1 MFLKKK
7 ATVYQVRENRGT
19 AAIGAANATSFV
31 IRRDVACGVSPCRS
45 CEALQQHLPPS
56 ELEHIPQPCLSLSA
70 PILVPDAD
78 LVLHN
83 MNGLEDS
90 RVENILFLN
99 SVLLDVNHRNK
110 GVHERVLRLI
120 RDPEKR
126 CYVFANDRHVDT
138 FCTLKANESQQEFN
152 ERCVRV
158 ASQWFARHVSELSSK
173 EKAVV
178 AVITHNLDLRAAL
191 ESLLEISNLACY
203 SFREYLKTIVSEDDA
218 LLEKIQQESSTTSS
232 DTSCTSTLKN
242 GEFLFSPH
250 LKLNEL
256 ENGVHSGAYLKGKL
270 RISDSSCFFGE
281 IRGKFEGHL
290 FERVFIGGRTNL
302 NRAIHDD
309 IVAVELLP
317 LSMWRCRRKNM
328 SATDT
333 STAGSE
339 DPPTTEE
346 TALASGYQPAGRVVG
361 ILAQKR
367 RLYCGSIDTADLER
381 VSLSPATGSIAVLF
395 QPKDNRIP
403 RIRLTTKNVDFLK
416 DKRLSVVI
424 DDWSEWKSFPD
435 GHYVEVL
442 GKIGDRETEA
452 KVILVENDIPHYDFS
467 AAVYDC
473 LPKGQWSVSP
483 EEEAVRLDLRDLLVM
498 SVDPLGCRDIDDAL
512 HCRVINGNHLEVGV
526 HIADVTYFLHENTP
540 MDEEARKR
548 STSVYLVDRRINMLP
563 QLLTENLCSLVQNED
578 RYAFSILWEL
588 DENLNV
594 VRDWFGKTIIR
605 SSAALYYGDAQRMI
619 DDKNDKSE
627 MAKSLR
633 ELMRL
638 SRHFKAKREADGAL
652 FLASE
657 EFKFKIDNDHVNP
670 TDMQQYQT
678 FEANSMI
685 EEWMLYAN
693 AAAAAKIFSVYP
705 RWTLLRRHQ
714 RPAEGAFDTLNEALK
729 KRSKALLDDTS
740 SLTLNQSLEKCIDLN
755 DSYFNR
761 LIRILTTR
769 CLRQAEYFSSGT
781 VPVEEFR
788 HFGLAMALYT
798 HFTSPIRRYADVIV
812 HRQLAAA
819 LRIASVS
826 ASHMDSEKMETIAE
840 NINYRHAQAQRA
852 GRDSQNLYTG
862 FYLRNFENKRI
873 PDEDGY
879 VIRHTDT
886 HIAVLVPKYGQES
899 LIPKEVLR
907 TVPGL
912 LDKVRVRL
920 DLVKPYGD
928 VLRTKLV
935 YSLPLLMKT
944 EEEKGRSEESET
956 IENDEAAAQEGIGN
970 AFSDSVDKNE
980 EELPVMEEP
989 CTKKTRLEEKV

>member
-7 ATVYQVRENRGT
+7 ATVYQVRQNHGIVASGT
-19 AAIGAANATSFV
+19 GSASSLVTRQDI
-31 IRRDVACGVSPCRS
+31 ACGVFPCKS
-45 CEALQQHLPPS
+45 CEKLQQSLPSS
-56 ELEHIPQPCLSLSA
+56 ELKNVPQPCLSLFS

-78 LVLHN
+78 LILHN

-99 SVLLDVNHRNK
+99 SVLLDVSHRNQ
-110 GVHERVLRLI
+110 GIHERVLRLI
-120 RDPEKR
+120 GDPEKK

-138 FCTLKANESQQEFN
+138 FCTLKVDENPKEFN
-152 ERCVRV
+152 ERCIRV
-158 ASQWFARHVSELSSK
+158 AAHWFARHVDVASLN
-173 EKAVV
+173 EKTSVI
-178 AVITHNLDLRAAL
+178 VITHNLALREAL
-191 ESLLEISNLACY
+191 ESSPEISNLACF
-203 SFREYLKTIVSEDDA
+203 SFREYLATIVSEDDA
-218 LLEKIQQESSTTSS
+218 LLEQIQQENSSNSL
-232 DTSCTSTLKN
+232 DKGWTSTFKN
-242 GEFLFSPH
+242 GDFLFSPY
-250 LKLNEL
+250 LKPNEL
-256 ENGVHSGAYLKGKL
+256 ENGIHSGAYLKGKL
-270 RISDSSCFFGE
+270 RISESSCFFGE
-281 IRGKFEGHL
+281 IRGKFAGHS

-317 LSMWRCRRKNM
+317 FSLWRCRRKNM
-328 SATDT
+328 NSSDPPSGT
-333 STAGSE
+333 SE
-339 DPPTTEE
+339 DPPSSEE
-346 TALASGYQPAGRVVG
+346 AALARGYQPSGKVVG
-361 ILAQKR
+361 ILSLQR
-367 RLYCGSIDTADLER
+367 RLYCGSIDMGDLER
-381 VSLSPATGSIAVLF
+381 VSKSPATGSIALLF

-424 DDWSEWKSFPD
+424 DEWPEWKSFPD

-442 GKIGDRETEA
+442 GQIGDKETEA

-473 LPKGQWSVSP
+473 LPKGQWSVTAD
-483 EEEAVRLDLRDLLVM
+483 EEATRLDLRDLLVM

-526 HIADVTYFLHENTP
+526 HIADVTHFLHENTP
-540 MDEEARKR
+540 MDDEARKR

-588 DENLNV
+588 DEELNV

-619 DDKNDKSE
+619 DDEKDQSD

-693 AAAAAKIFSVYP
+693 AAAAAKIYSVYP
-705 RWTLLRRHQ
+705 RWTLLRRHP
-714 RPAEGAFDTLNEALK
+714 RPAEGAFDALNEALRK
-729 KRSKALLDDTS
+729 KSKALLDDTS
-740 SLTLNQSLEKCIDLN
+740 SLTLNQTLEKCIDLN

-788 HFGLAMALYT
+788 HFGLAMPLYT

-819 LRIASVS
+819 LRIASIS
-826 ASHMDSEKMETIAE
+826 ASHMDSEKMEAIAA

-862 FYLRNFENKRI
+862 FYLRNFESKRI

-879 VIRHTDT
+879 VIRDTDT
-886 HIAVLVPKYGQES
+886 HVAVMVPKYGQES
-899 LIPKEVLR
+899 LVPKEMLR
-907 TVPGL
+907 TIPGL

-920 DLVKPYGD
+920 KLVKPHGD
-928 VLRTKLV
+928 VLRAKLE
-935 YSLPLLMKT
+935 YSLPLLMKN
-944 EEEKGRSEESET
+944 EEEKAVSEDVDT
-956 IENDEAAAQEGIGN
+956 VRNDEEVAESTFTDAITVGGAEGE
-970 AFSDSVDKNE
+970 KE
-980 EELPVMEEP
+980 ERGVEEP
-989 CTKKTRLEEKV
+989 IAKKIRVEK

>member
-7 ATVYQVRENRGT
+7 AVVYQVRENRGIP
-19 AAIGAANATSFV
+19 ASGAANATTFV
-31 IRRDVACGVSPCRS
+31 TRKDVACGVDSCRV
-45 CEALQQHLPPS
+45 CEAFQQSLSSS
-56 ELEHIPQPCLSLSA
+56 ELENIPKACLQLFSS
-70 PILVPDAD
+70 ILVPDED
-78 LVLHN
+78 IILHN
-83 MNGLEDS
+83 MNSLEDP
-90 RVENILFLN
+90 RVVNILLLN
-99 SVLLDVNHRNK
+99 SVLLEVSQRNK
-110 GVHERVLRLI
+110 AIHERLMTLI

-126 CYVFANDRHVDT
+126 CYVFANDRHEQT
-138 FCTLKANESQQEFN
+138 FCTLKGNESPQEFN

-158 ASQWFARHVSELSSK
+158 AAQWFGKHVSEMTPTGK
-173 EKAVV
+173 TTV
-178 AVITHNLDLRAAL
+178 AVITHSLALRSALDSSPDNLNVVCF
-191 ESLLEISNLACY
+191 SL
-203 SFREYLKTIVSEDDA
+203 REYLQTIVADDDA
-218 LLEKIQQESSTTSS
+218 ILEQVQQECSVNPS
-232 DTSCTSTLKN
+232 DTTAASTFNNRDL
-242 GEFLFSPH
+242 LFSPY
-250 LKLNEL
+250 LKRSEL
-256 ENGVHSGAYLKGKL
+256 ESGIQSGVYLKGKL
-270 RISDSSCFFGE
+270 RISESSCFFGE
-281 IRGKFEGHL
+281 IRGKFEGHP
-290 FERVFIGGRTNL
+290 FERLFIGGRTNL

-309 IVAVELLP
+309 IVAVKVLP
-317 LSMWRCRRKNM
+317 LSMWRCRQKNVNGSNE
-328 SATDT
+328 SAEKSEEPPT
-333 STAGSE
+333 SE
-339 DPPTTEE
+339 DS
-346 TALASGYQPAGRVVG
+346 ALAQGYQPSGCVVG
-361 ILAQKR
+361 ILSPQR
-367 RLYCGSIDTADLER
+367 RVYCGSIDVGDLEHIPQ
-381 VSLSPATGSIAVLF
+381 SPASGSVSVLF

-403 RIRLTTKNVDFLK
+403 RIRLSTKNIEFLR

-424 DDWSEWKSFPD
+424 DEWSEWKSFPD

-442 GKIGDRETEA
+442 GEIGDKETEA

-473 LPKGQWSVSP
+473 LPKGQWSVTP

-526 HIADVTYFLHENTP
+526 HIADVSHFLHENTP
-540 MDEEARKR
+540 MNEEAQKR

-588 DENLNV
+588 DENFNV
-594 VRDWFGKTIIR
+594 VKDWFGKTIIR

-619 DDKNDKSE
+619 DDKSDQSE

-657 EFKFKIDNDHVNP
+657 EFKFKLDNDHVNP
-670 TDMQQYQT
+670 TDMQNYQT

-693 AAAAAKIFSVYP
+693 AAAAAKIYSVYP

-729 KRSKALLDDTS
+729 KRCQQLLDDTS

-769 CLRQAEYFSSGT
+769 CLRQAEYFSSGA

-788 HFGLAMALYT
+788 HFGLAMPIYT

-826 ASHMDSEKMETIAE
+826 ASHMDSEKMEAIAA
-840 NINYRHAQAQRA
+840 NINYRHSQAQRA

-879 VIRHTDT
+879 IIRYTDT
-886 HIAVLVPKYGQES
+886 HVAVLVPKYGQEN
-899 LIPKEVLR
+899 LIAKELLR
-907 TVPGL
+907 KVPGL

-920 DLVKPYGD
+920 ELVKPHGD
-928 VLRTKLV
+928 ILRTKLV
-935 YSLPLLMKT
+935 YSLPKLMKCD
-944 EEEKGRSEESET
+944 EEKNLSGGVESANHDLKGGAGSSCDAAINSDATKEGVVKT
-956 IENDEAAAQEGIGN
+956 VDEPE
-970 AFSDSVDKNE
+970 
-980 EELPVMEEP
+980 
-989 CTKKTRLEEKV
+989 KKKMRTES